1 MNFTHPANYL
11 MTPGDYC
18 SAASTSLDRIYP
30 RIEKFIFQDGWTM
43 LKYLPPF
50 LCFGLLITVG
60 CTPKLPKLEPDGPM
74 PGQVSEVIEREI
86 IDNVRFTARFNAI
99 NYVDVRPRA
108 TGYITST
115 PFKEGAIV
123 KKDDV
128 LFKIDERPYKAKY
141 DDQMGQVKLYEAKL
155 KLAKA
160 DNLRAKEVGK
170 TPGAI
175 SKQDLDKYQA
185 AEEEAMAA
193 VEASKAGLEVY
204 RLNLEFCTV
213 TSPIDGR
220 ISKYYVTLG
229 NLVNQDS
236 TLLTTIVS
244 TDPIYCYFDTDERTL
259 LSLLRRIQSTSKEY
273 QPAKSYPVFIGLA
286 DEKGFPHKAMLN
298 FTNNQVDSQTGTLTL
313 RAVIDNPIKND
324 RPLFV
329 SGMFCRVLL
338 PISNYYKAPL
348 VSDRAIGTDQ
358 GLKFV
363 YVVGS
368 DNKLEYRRITVGE
381 LENDNLRSIKSGLK
395 PGEKILVTGIH
406 MFKPGMKIAPE
417 MIEMPRLIV
426 DDSENKLGSK

>member
-1 MNFTHPANYL
+1 
-11 MTPGDYC
+11 
-18 SAASTSLDRIYP
+18 
-30 RIEKFIFQDGWTM
+30 M
-43 LKYLPPF
+43 LKYLPPL
-50 LCFGLLITVG
+50 LCIGLLITVG
-60 CTPKLPKLEPDGPM
+60 CTPKVPKLEPDGPL
-74 PGQVSEVIEREI
+74 PGQVSEVVEREI
-86 IDNVRFTARFNAI
+86 VDQVNFTARFNAI

-175 SKQDLDKYQA
+175 SKQDLDKYVA
-185 AEEEAMAA
+185 AEEEAVAA
-193 VEASKAGLEVY
+193 VEASKASLEVH

-213 TSPIDGR
+213 TSPIEGR

-229 NLVNQDS
+229 NLVNQDN

-244 TDPIYCYFDTDERTL
+244 INPIYCYFDTDERTL
-259 LSLLRRIQSTSKEY
+259 LTVLRRIQSSNENF
-273 QPAKSYPVFIGLA
+273 QPGKSYPVFIGLG

-313 RAVIDNPIKND
+313 RAVIENPIKNE

-329 SGMFCRVLL
+329 SGMFCRVML
-338 PISNYYKAPL
+338 PVSNPYKSPL
-348 VSDRAIGTDQ
+348 VSERAIGTDQ

-363 YVVGS
+363 YVVGA
-368 DNKLEYRRITVGE
+368 DNKLEYRRITVGD
-381 LENDNLRSIKSGLK
+381 LEPDNLRSVKSGLK

-417 MIEMPRLIV
+417 MIEMPRLNV
-426 DDSENKLGSK
+426 DPAENKMGAK

>member
-1 MNFTHPANYL
+1 
-11 MTPGDYC
+11 
-18 SAASTSLDRIYP
+18 
-30 RIEKFIFQDGWTM
+30 M
-43 LKYLPPF
+43 LKYLPPAF
-50 LCFGLLITVG
+50 CFVLLMTVG
-60 CTPKLPKLEPDGPM
+60 CTPKLPKLEPDGPL
-74 PGQVSEVIEREI
+74 PGQVSEVIERVI

-99 NYVDVRPRA
+99 NYVDVRPRT

-123 KKDDV
+123 KKNDV

-141 DDQMGQVKLYEAKL
+141 DDQLGQVKLYEAKL

-160 DNLRAKEVGK
+160 DNLRAKEVAK

-213 TSPIDGR
+213 TSPIEGR

-244 TDPIYCYFDTDERTL
+244 IDPIYCYFDTDERTL
-259 LSLLRRIQSTSKEY
+259 LTLLRRIQSSSTDY
-273 QPAKSYPVFIGLA
+273 VQGKSYPVFIGLA

-313 RAVIDNPIKND
+313 RAIIDNPVKNE
-324 RPLFV
+324 RPLFI
-329 SGMFCRVLL
+329 SGMFCRVIL
-338 PISNYYKAPL
+338 PISNPYKAPL
-348 VSDRAIGTDQ
+348 VSDKAIGTDQ

-363 YVVGS
+363 YVLGA
-368 DNKLEYRRITVGE
+368 DNKLEYRRVTVGD
-381 LENDNLRSIKSGLK
+381 LEPDNLRSIKSGLK
-395 PGEKILVTGIH
+395 AGEKILVTGIH

-417 MIEMPRLIV
+417 VIDMPKLNM
-426 DDSENKLGSK
+426 DESENKLGDK

>member
-1 MNFTHPANYL
+1 
-11 MTPGDYC
+11 
-18 SAASTSLDRIYP
+18 
-30 RIEKFIFQDGWTM
+30 M
-43 LKYLPPF
+43 LKYLPPL

-60 CTPKLPKLEPDGPM
+60 CTPKVPKLEPDGPL
-74 PGQVSEVIEREI
+74 PGQVSEVVEREI
-86 IDNVRFTARFNAI
+86 VDQVNFTARFNAI

-175 SKQDLDKYQA
+175 SKQDLDKYVA
-185 AEEEAMAA
+185 AEEEAVAA
-193 VEASKAGLEVY
+193 VEASKASLEVH

-213 TSPIDGR
+213 TSPIEGR

-229 NLVNQDS
+229 NLVNQDN

-244 TDPIYCYFDTDERTL
+244 INPIYCYFDTDERTL
-259 LSLLRRIQSTSKEY
+259 LTVLRRIQSSNENF
-273 QPAKSYPVFIGLA
+273 QPGKSYPVFIGLG

-313 RAVIDNPIKND
+313 RAVIENPIKNE

-329 SGMFCRVLL
+329 SGMFCRVML
-338 PISNYYKAPL
+338 PVSNPYKSPL
-348 VSDRAIGTDQ
+348 VSERAIGTDQ

-363 YVVGS
+363 YVVGA
-368 DNKLEYRRITVGE
+368 DNKLEYRRITVGD
-381 LENDNLRSIKSGLK
+381 LEPDNLRSVKSGLK

-417 MIEMPRLIV
+417 MIEMPRLNV
-426 DDSENKLGSK
+426 DPAENKMGAK

>member
-1 MNFTHPANYL
+1 
-11 MTPGDYC
+11 
-18 SAASTSLDRIYP
+18 
-30 RIEKFIFQDGWTM
+30 M
-43 LKYLPPF
+43 LKYVPAIICLGF
-50 LCFGLLITVG
+50 LVTVG
-60 CTPKLPKLEPDGPM
+60 CAPKLPKLEPDGPM

-86 IDNVRFTARFNAI
+86 IDNVRFTARFNAV

-115 PFKEGAIV
+115 PFKEGAMV
-123 KKDDV
+123 KKDDI

-193 VEASKAGLEVY
+193 VEASKASLEVH

-213 TSPIDGR
+213 TSPIEGR

-236 TLLTTIVS
+236 SLLTTIVS
-244 TDPIYCYFDTDERTL
+244 IDPIYCYFDTDERTL
-259 LSLLRRIQSTSKEY
+259 LSVLRRIQSSNPNTKVGRD
-273 QPAKSYPVFIGLA
+273 YPVFIGLG
-286 DEKGFPHKAMLN
+286 DEKGFPHKALLN

-313 RAVIDNPIKND
+313 RAVIANPLKNE

-338 PISNYYKAPL
+338 PVSNPYKSPL

-363 YVVGS
+363 YVLGEG
-368 DNKLEYRRITVGE
+368 NKLEYRRVTVGD
-381 LENDNLRSIKSGLK
+381 LEPDNLRSIQSGLK
-395 PGEKILVTGIH
+395 PGEKVLVTGIH
-406 MFKPGMKIAPE
+406 MFKPGMQIKPE
-417 MIEMPRLIV
+417 PVEMPRLNF
-426 DDSENKLGSK
+426 DPSETKLGAQ

>member
-1 MNFTHPANYL
+1 
-11 MTPGDYC
+11 
-18 SAASTSLDRIYP
+18 
-30 RIEKFIFQDGWTM
+30 M
-43 LKYLPPF
+43 LKYLPPL

-60 CTPKLPKLEPDGPM
+60 CTPKVPKLEPDGPL
-74 PGQVSEVIEREI
+74 PGQVSEVVEREI
-86 IDNVRFTARFNAI
+86 VDQVNFTARFNAI

-175 SKQDLDKYQA
+175 SKQDLDKYVA
-185 AEEEAMAA
+185 AEEEAVAA
-193 VEASKAGLEVY
+193 VEASKASLEVH

-213 TSPIDGR
+213 TSPIEGR

-229 NLVNQDS
+229 NLVNQDN

-244 TDPIYCYFDTDERTL
+244 INPIYCYFDTDERTL
-259 LSLLRRIQSTSKEY
+259 LTVLRRIQSSNENF
-273 QPAKSYPVFIGLA
+273 QPGKSYPVFIGLG

-313 RAVIDNPIKND
+313 RAVIENPIKNE

-329 SGMFCRVLL
+329 SGMFCRVML
-338 PISNYYKAPL
+338 PVSNPYKSPL
-348 VSDRAIGTDQ
+348 VSERAIGTDQ

-363 YVVGS
+363 YVVGA
-368 DNKLEYRRITVGE
+368 DNKLEYRRITVGD
-381 LENDNLRSIKSGLK
+381 LEPDNLRSVKSGLK

-417 MIEMPRLIV
+417 MIEMPRLNV
-426 DDSENKLGSK
+426 DPAENKMDAK

>member
-1 MNFTHPANYL
+1 
-11 MTPGDYC
+11 
-18 SAASTSLDRIYP
+18 
-30 RIEKFIFQDGWTM
+30 M
-43 LKYLPPF
+43 LKYLPPL

-60 CTPKLPKLEPDGPM
+60 CTPKVPKLEPDGPL
-74 PGQVSEVIEREI
+74 PGQVSEVVEREI
-86 IDNVRFTARFNAI
+86 VDQVNFTARFNAI

-175 SKQDLDKYQA
+175 SKQDLDKYVA
-185 AEEEAMAA
+185 AEEEAVAA
-193 VEASKAGLEVY
+193 VEASKASLEVH

-213 TSPIDGR
+213 TSPIEGR

-229 NLVNQDS
+229 NLVNQDN

-244 TDPIYCYFDTDERTL
+244 INPIYCYFDTDERTL
-259 LSLLRRIQSTSKEY
+259 LSLLRRIQASNQDL
-273 QPAKSYPVFIGLA
+273 QPGKSYPVFIGLA
-286 DEKGFPHKAMLN
+286 DEKGFPHKALLN

-313 RAVIDNPIKND
+313 RAVIENPIKNE

-329 SGMFCRVLL
+329 SGMFCRVMF
-338 PISNYYKAPL
+338 PISNPYKSPL
-348 VSDRAIGTDQ
+348 VSERAIGTDQ

-363 YVVGS
+363 YVVGA
-368 DNKLEYRRITVGE
+368 DNKLEYRRITVGD
-381 LENDNLRSIKSGLK
+381 LEPDNLRSVKSGLK

-417 MIEMPRLIV
+417 MIEMPRLNV
-426 DDSENKLGSK
+426 DPAENKMDAK